1 MIVQGVIN
9 VAELVETEKIEG
21 PDDGRRDIDDLYRR
35 DSRSGTRCAITRSR
49 AHNYLIIY
57 LFIFHPAPT
66 SITLSITNDTRVPR
80 RLASVSLWTRY
91 R

>member
-21 PDDGRRDIDDLYRR
+21 LDDGRRDIDDLYRR

-66 SITLSITNDTRVPR
+66 SITLSINDSTAQPG
-80 RLASVSLWTRY
+80 Y
-91 R
+91 PDG